1 MSIEHNLDR
10 ILHSPV
16 QNDDVSD
23 IINQILPNGHEIHG
37 YSSASNTRMLM
48 IVERGTDY
56 NRAPLLGFGM
66 DGNAERALVRALAT
80 YIKREQEGIDYITEK
95 QFPESLLGQIA
106 TGRHP
111 SKFDHMVWDGHFKM
125 LQDDQEVVATSS
137 NGGGEIGFDPIEARA
152 ETPMGA
158 VVALADQ
165 YAPFSSLRSV
175 RERIK
180 NLPPIS
186 LE

>member
-1 MSIEHNLDR
+1 MSAERNLER
-10 ILHSPV
+10 ILHTPV
-16 QNDDVSD
+16 QHDNVAD
-23 IINQILPNGHEIHG
+23 ILNQILPNGHEIHG

-48 IVERGTDY
+48 IVERGADY

-80 YIKREQEGIDYITEK
+80 YIKREQAGIDYITEK
-95 QFPESLLGQIA
+95 QFPESRLGQIA

-111 SKFDHMVWDGHFKM
+111 SKFDHMVWDGHFTM
-125 LQDDQEVVATSS
+125 LQEDGDVIATSS

-152 ETPMGA
+152 ETPIGA
-158 VVALADQ
+158 VVSLADQ

-180 NLPPIS
+180 DLPPIS